1 MCEGRTGNR
10 FLLFVTF
17 PRCQIGIAVSL
28 AFSVVA
34 TAVLS
39 DLWGKEWT
47 TLLLSFQVTLLLL
60 LLLFLPSS
68 FAPCG
73 FHFLT
78 PDSVSCPDQVTAPFL
93 HLGGALLMT
102 ALAWPIALHF
112 FRLSSRGEAL
122 SLFVI
127 LV

>member
-1 MCEGRTGNR
+1 MDEGQTGNR
-10 FLLFVTF
+10 FLLFV
-17 PRCQIGIAVSL
+17 QIGIAVSL
-28 AFSVVA
+28 AFSIVA

-60 LLLFLPSS
+60 FFLPSS
-68 FAPCG
+68 FTPCG
-73 FHFLT
+73 FWT

-112 FRLSSRGEAL
+112 FRMTSRGEAL
-122 SLFVI
+122 SLFII